1 MTVIVASSQAHNPA
15 EAASMTSEMTTI
27 TAAAQR
33 FIDITIEKVITL
45 HEAGYTDQ
53 AIAQY
58 ADILSMFP
66 DNDEVIFKL
75 AGLYKHAGRT
85 EEALPLLQSIT
96 SQSPFYPDALFMLG
110 MMLGDGR
117 NFSGAADCLIRLLE
131 LDDSRIECYN
141 NLACFMMELN
151 RPEDAQRYLLKSI
164 QMAPDHA
171 DTYNYLGNLYL
182 RHWQLTEAGE
192 QYRRVVELRPDFA
205 SGYANL
211 AWVATLEGRIAD
223 AVALYHKAL
232 ELQPDFRIAAD
243 NYLFALNYS
252 DICAPEQV
260 CDEHLR
266 LAEQCYPPI
275 TDQTVQKHKPKGKI
289 RVGYVSPDFKTHSVG
304 FFTEPVLRSH
314 NKEHFEIFCYDVV
327 AVPDETTRR
336 MMNLGWTWRTVYGLS
351 DSGLAKQ
358 IQTDEIDILVDLAGH
373 TKGNRL
379 GVFALQPAPIQV
391 TWLGYPN
398 TTGMKQIYFR
408 LTDELADPPG
418 MTDHLYA
425 ERLVR
430 LPRSFLCYDPPAS
443 APEVQPLREG
453 SVVFC
458 CFNNNPKI
466 SETVLH
472 LWARVL
478 HALPDSKLCL
488 KNGALREAKVRNSLI
503 QRLSAYGIDPARLIL
518 SAFSESR
525 EGHLQLYGTCHI
537 ALDTYPYNG
546 TTTTCEAL
554 LMGVPVVT
562 LAGPTH
568 ASRVGVSILNTV
580 GLSELT
586 ALDADQYVEIAVT
599 LAKSPVRLQEYR
611 RCLREQLLQ
620 SPMVDASTFTANLEH
635 AYQWMVS
642 SV

>member
-1 MTVIVASSQAHNPA
+1 
-15 EAASMTSEMTTI
+15 MTSEKSAI
-27 TAAAQR
+27 NAAAQR

-110 MMLGDGR
+110 MMLGDRR

-141 NLACFMMELN
+141 NLAYFMMELN

-164 QMAPDHA
+164 QLAPDHA

-182 RHWQLTEAGE
+182 RYWRLAEASE
-192 QYRRVVELRPDFA
+192 QYRQVIELRPDYA
-205 SGYANL
+205 SAYGNL
-211 AWVATLEGRIAD
+211 AWVATLEGRIVD

-232 ELQPDFRIAAD
+232 ELQSDFRIAAD
-243 NYLFALNYS
+243 NLLFALNYT
-252 DICAPEQV
+252 DIYTPEQV
-260 CDEHLR
+260 RDEHLR
-266 LAEQCYPPI
+266 LADSCYG
-275 TDQTVQKHKPKGKI
+275 TSKNLAVKPYQQREKI
-289 RVGYVSPDFKTHSVG
+289 RVGYVSPDLKAHSVG
-304 FFTEPVLRSH
+304 FFIEPVLRCH
-314 NKEHFEIFCYDVV
+314 NKECFEIFCYDVV

-336 MMNLGWTWRTVYGLS
+336 MMNFGWNWRTVYGLS
-351 DSGLAKQ
+351 DSAIAKQ
-358 IQTDEIDILVDLAGH
+358 IQADEIDILVDLAGH

-379 GVFALQPAPIQV
+379 GVFAMSPAPMQV

-398 TTGMKQIYFR
+398 TTGLKQIHFR

-418 MTDHLYA
+418 MTDHLYV
-425 ERLVR
+425 ERQVR
-430 LPRSFLCYDPPAS
+430 LPRSFLCYEPPAS
-443 APEVQPLREG
+443 APEVPPLREG
-453 SVVFC
+453 PIVFC
-458 CFNNNPKI
+458 SFNNNPKI
-466 SETVLH
+466 SDSVLRLWAGVLH
-472 LWARVL
+472 S
-478 HALPDSKLCL
+478 LPDALLSL
-488 KNGALREAKVRNSLI
+488 KNGSLTDAGVRKRLI
-503 QRLSAYGIDPARLIL
+503 DRFTDYGIDPSRLIL
-518 SAFSESR
+518 NAFADSR
-525 EGHLQLYGTCHI
+525 EEHLLHYGACHV

-562 LAGPTH
+562 LAGLTH
-568 ASRVGVSILNTV
+568 VSRVGLSILNTV
-580 GLSELT
+580 GLSELI

-599 LAKSPVRLQEYR
+599 LAKSPARLREYR

-620 SPMVDASTFTANLEH
+620 SPMTDASAFTADLEY
-635 AYQWMVS
+635 AYQWMAS
-642 SV
+642 SA